1 MNPVAAPLISQHPDI
16 IHAFQLSVDG
26 ELLHRSSSV
35 ATNASEIVDE
45 LADLSQAISRKI
57 GMAAVD
63 RISVTGRSEKLMI
76 FGLQSLNADPPGPR
90 VFGMITPPETKMSEM
105 DEFLRSVI

>member
-1 MNPVAAPLISQHPDI
+1 MNAVSAQTIAQHPDV
-16 IHAFQLSVDG
+16 IHSFQLSVDG
-26 ELLHRSSSV
+26 DLLFRSSSV

-57 GMAAVD
+57 GMTAVD

-90 VFGMITPPETKMSEM
+90 VFGTITPPTTKMSDM
-105 DEFLRSVI
+105 DDFLRSVI